1 MANQK
6 DFYKTLGVNRQ
17 ATQEEIKTKF
27 RKLALEYHPDRN
39 KDASAQDKFKEI
51 NAAYQVLGDPQ
62 KRAQYD
68 RFGDVGMG
76 SGGWSQG
83 GFGGQRILAG
93 LEIFSMPFSVDSA
106 AQPLTP
112 QELVVTYK
120 LVLQYPLKSLHL
132 EWKRKLKLIE

>member
-83 GFGGQRILAG
+83 GFGGSENFG
-93 LEIFSMPFSVDSA
+93 GFGDIFDAFFG
-106 AQPLTP
+106 
-112 QELVVTYK
+112 
-120 LVLQYPLKSLHL
+120 
-132 EWKRKLKLIE
+132 

>member
-68 RFGDVGMG
+68 
-76 SGGWSQG
+76 
-83 GFGGQRILAG
+83 
-93 LEIFSMPFSVDSA
+93 
-106 AQPLTP
+106 
-112 QELVVTYK
+112 
-120 LVLQYPLKSLHL
+120 
-132 EWKRKLKLIE
+132 